1 MKLSADDLPRHLAK
15 GFAPLY
21 LIYGDAML
29 LAIEAADT
37 IRLAARVAGYSERE
51 VFIVERNFEWAMLH
65 NSAQSM
71 SLFSTRKVIDL
82 RIPSGK
88 PGLEGG
94 QALQDYCQKIN
105 PQQINPDTLTLI
117 SLPRMDKAA
126 LNSKWFSTL
135 AEASVVIAAEEISLA
150 ALPVWIGARL
160 KRQSQTADPDTLEFL
175 AQRVEGNLLAAYQE
189 IQKLALIFPASH
201 LSFEQVKDSVMDV
214 ARYDVFKLSEAMLA
228 GDLTRYTHILNGLR
242 AEGTATVLIVWAL
255 AEDIRTLGKV
265 LRVLKNSGKNSGNIS
280 AALSTVRVWG
290 VKQQLVERAVRRLSL
305 AVVERALMQAA
316 HIDKVVKGLR
326 QGDVWDDLLQLG
338 VRFAQ
343 TTR

>member
-1 MKLSADDLPRHLAK
+1 MKLSADDLPHHLAK
-15 GFAPLY
+15 GLAPLY
-21 LIYGDAML
+21 LIHGDAML

-37 IRLAARVAGYSERE
+37 IRLAARAAGYSERE
-51 VFIVERNFEWAMLH
+51 VFIAERNFEWAMLH

-71 SLFSTRKVIDL
+71 SLFSARKVIDL

-105 PQQINPDTLTLI
+105 PRQTNPDTLTLV
-117 SLPRMDKAA
+117 SLPRMDKTS
-126 LNSKWFSTL
+126 LNSKWFGSL
-135 AEASVVIAAEEISLA
+135 AQAGVVIAAEEISLA
-150 ALPVWIGARL
+150 ALPEWIGTRL
-160 KRQSQTADPDTLEFL
+160 KKQAQTADPDTLEFL
-175 AQRVEGNLLAAYQE
+175 AQRVEGNLLAAHQE
-189 IQKLALIFPASH
+189 IQKLALLFPTGH
-201 LSFEQVKDSVMDV
+201 LSFEQVKDSVMNV

-228 GDLTRYTHILNGLR
+228 GDLARYTHILDGLR

-265 LRVLKNSGKNSGNIS
+265 LRAMKNSGSIS
-280 AALSTVRVWG
+280 MALATVRVWG

-343 TTR
+343 TP

>member
-1 MKLSADDLPRHLAK
+1 
-15 GFAPLY
+15 
-21 LIYGDAML
+21 ML

-37 IRLAARVAGYSERE
+37 IRLAARTAGYNERE
-51 VFIVERNFEWAMLH
+51 VFVAERNFEWAMLH

-105 PQQINPDTLTLI
+105 PQQKNPDTLTLI
-117 SLPRMDKAA
+117 SLPRMDQTT
-126 LNSKWFSTL
+126 LNSKWFSSL
-135 AEASVVIAAEEISLA
+135 AQAGVVIATEEISLA
-150 ALPVWIGARL
+150 ALPEWIAVRL
-160 KRQSQTADPDTLEFL
+160 KRQAQTADPDTLDFL

-189 IQKLALIFPASH
+189 IQKLALIFPSGH

-214 ARYDVFKLSEAMLA
+214 ARYDLFKLSEAMLA
-228 GDLTRYTHILNGLR
+228 GDLTRYTHILDGLR

-265 LRVLKNSGKNSGNIS
+265 LRAMKNSGNIS
-280 AALSTVRVWG
+280 AALATVRVWG
-290 VKQQLVERAVRRLSL
+290 AKQQLVERAVRRLTL

>member
-1 MKLSADDLPRHLAK
+1 MKLSADDLPGHLAK
-15 GFAPLY
+15 GLAPLY
-21 LIYGDAML
+21 LIHGDAML

-37 IRLAARVAGYSERE
+37 IRLAARAAGYNERE
-51 VFIVERNFEWAMLH
+51 VFVAERNFEWAMLN
-65 NSAQSM
+65 NSAQST

-94 QALQDYCQKIN
+94 HALQDYCQKIN
-105 PQQINPDTLTLI
+105 LRQKNPDTLTLI
-117 SLPRMDKAA
+117 SLPRMDKST
-126 LNSKWFSTL
+126 LNSKWFSSL
-135 AEASVVIAAEEISLA
+135 AQVGVVIAAEEISLA
-150 ALPVWIGARL
+150 ALPEWVGARL
-160 KRQSQTADPDTLEFL
+160 KRQAQTADPDTLEFL

-189 IQKLALIFPASH
+189 IQKLALIFPAGH
-201 LSFEQVKDSVMDV
+201 LSFEQVKDSVMNV
-214 ARYDVFKLSEAMLA
+214 ARYDIFKLSEAMLA
-228 GDLTRYTHILNGLR
+228 GDLTRYSRILEGLR

-255 AEDIRTLGKV
+255 AEDVRTLGKV
-265 LRVLKNSGKNSGNIS
+265 LRAMKNSGNIS
-280 AALSTVRVWG
+280 AALATVRVWG
-290 VKQQLVERAVRRLSL
+290 IKQQLVERAVRRLSL

>member
-1 MKLSADDLPRHLAK
+1 
-15 GFAPLY
+15 
-21 LIYGDAML
+21 
-29 LAIEAADT
+29 
-37 IRLAARVAGYSERE
+37 
-51 VFIVERNFEWAMLH
+51 
-65 NSAQSM
+65 
-71 SLFSTRKVIDL
+71 
-82 RIPSGK
+82 RIQSGK

-135 AEASVVIAAEEISLA
+135 AEAGVVIAAEEISLA

-160 KRQSQTADPDTLEFL
+160 KRQAQTADPDTLEFL

-228 GDLTRYTHILNGLR
+228 GDLTRYTHILDGLR
-242 AEGTATVLIVWAL
+242 AEGAATVLIVWAL

-316 HIDKVVKGLR
+316 HIDKAVKGLR